1 MEGFLNVVLANLP
14 TILCLIVGIAL
25 LILEVFLPGFGVPGF
40 SGIALML
47 ASVALVW
54 INHGAVAGLI
64 VAVAALTLAGIAIT
78 ASLRS
83 ASKGKLASSALVLPE
98 VDMSGIDEKNELGEL
113 IGREGVADS
122 VLRPA
127 GIVEF
132 DGVRL
137 NVVSEGGY
145 IEKGACVRV
154 DKIEGNRI
162 VVKKVNK

>member
-1 MEGFLNVVLANLP
+1 MEILSNLP
-14 TILCLIVGIAL
+14 TVLCLIVGIGL
-25 LILEVFLPGFGVPGF
+25 LILEVFLPGFGLPGI

-54 INHGAVAGLI
+54 VNYGAVAGL
-64 VAVAALTLAGIAIT
+64 VVMVAALALAGLAIT
-78 ASLRS
+78 ASLKS
-83 ASKGKLASSALVLPE
+83 AAKGKLGNSALVLPD
-98 VDMSGIDEKNELGEL
+98 VDMSGIDESAELKEL
-113 IGREGVADS
+113 IGREGVTDS

-145 IEKGACVRV
+145 IEKGAAVRV

-162 VVKKVNK
+162 VVRKVNK